1 MSKDKQVI
9 RELQGRIRGLE
20 RGSKSRGSQLIRAA
34 SMPVTSSDSDTTSSD
49 GASCGCCDPTN
60 CAHYLQPLANDD
72 DCPEGPFGW
81 EVNFGNSITL
91 GQLCQNL
98 TKDSEGNFELS
109 YVGYGVWRSE
119 SFTCNG
125 TAQIGGCNS
134 ESAGC
139 CGGQTDTYDF
149 ESGSYVL
156 QGETNCTGTC
166 VSGAPAVESDYGPI
180 EQPCR
185 PTTGD
190 TSEYAFVSLD
200 GSTWSLTASACA
212 TTPPDPPRAPLF
224 EGDVYTNNCCNDA
237 LSVAD
242 AGEGTQYAWIQLTTD
257 NTRDADG
264 RSNTKLEL
272 IVGGVAAFTF
282 RPRIGF
288 DWCCSC
294 ENKMELQCCGPFAFQ
309 FIPESVCVKPMGPG
323 DFEDKYVDAPGG
335 WSCCE
340 TITVNDEPKLPKY
353 ITVTISAANDYCV
366 NGCCEE
372 MNGTYLLEFGVIAI
386 NGWYHK
392 ILDGCFLETE
402 CNTDAD
408 AGCDRLSLGPRTA
421 LESMRVECIEQ
432 GGFRFFMLT
441 IYLWNYSRYEIPEC
455 EDAEL
460 PENCGTLQCWNSELK
475 SISVYSQPISSNDNC
490 FEHPIVFD
498 GELTPEDQICTLL
511 GSSMGA
517 VL

>member
-1 MSKDKQVI
+1 MSDKRVI
-9 RELQGRIRGLE
+9 RELQDRIRGLE
-20 RGSKSRGSQLIRAA
+20 RGGKSRGSQLIRAA
-34 SMPVTSSDSDTTSSD
+34 SAPVTSSDSDTTSSD

-60 CAHYLQPLANDD
+60 CAHYLQPLSNDD

-98 TKDSEGNFELS
+98 TKDSEGNFELE

-149 ESGSYVL
+149 EGGSYVL

-166 VSGAPAVESDYGPI
+166 TSYPPDLPSDYGPV

-190 TSEYAFVSLD
+190 TSEYTFVSLD
-200 GSTWSLTASACA
+200 GATWELTASACA

-224 EGDVYTNNCCNDA
+224 EGDTYTSSCCNDA
-237 LSVAD
+237 LTIAD
-242 AGEGTQYAWIQLTTD
+242 EGDGTQYAWIQLTTD
-257 NTRDADG
+257 NSRDADG
-264 RSNTKLEL
+264 RSNAKLEL

-288 DWCCSC
+288 DWCCQC

-335 WSCCE
+335 WACCTPVVINE
-340 TITVNDEPKLPKY
+340 QPKLPKY
-353 ITVTISAANDYCV
+353 MTINITGTNGYCD
-366 NGCCEE
+366 NGCCSSIS
-372 MNGTYLLEFGVIAI
+372 GTYLLEWWSLISGWRYDFFSDGQCFYDLICEDTEPCAPTNVLGPNTAPTAIAVTCGGVHDGKVLFELKLYFVNFIAGTTEEC
-386 NGWYHK
+386 NGGGEAACGVP
-392 ILDGCFLETE
+392 GCFTSQ
-402 CNTDAD
+402 
-408 AGCDRLSLGPRTA
+408 GYTA
-421 LESMRVECIEQ
+421 AVS
-432 GGFRFFMLT
+432 
-441 IYLWNYSRYEIPEC
+441 Y
-455 EDAEL
+455 AEL
-460 PENCGTLQCWNSELK
+460 PADCDLA
-475 SISVYSQPISSNDNC
+475 
-490 FEHPIVFD
+490 
-498 GELTPEDQICTLL
+498 ELTEMTFVPYLSNMCSVN
-511 GSSMGA
+511 GSGGFVA
-517 VL
+517 